1 MNDSTAALLTA
12 TVTYEGG
19 LRTTCTHIASG
30 QTIITDAP
38 VDNHGK
44 GEAFSPTDLAATS
57 LAACIL
63 TTIAILLESREI
75 DFKGARAEVIKVMG
89 GPPRRITKIRT
100 VIHAP
105 DFDYSPVQRE
115 LITKVVE
122 ACPVGRSLHPDL
134 EQDTVVVY
142 HDEVPR
148 A

>member
-1 MNDSTAALLTA
+1 MHDSAAALLTA

-19 LRTTCTHIASG
+19 LRTTATHVASG

-63 TTIAILLESREI
+63 TTVAILLENREI
-75 DFKGARAEVIKVMG
+75 DFAGARAEVIKVMG
-89 GPPRRITKIRT
+89 GPPRRITKVRT
-100 VIHAP
+100 VIYAP
-105 DFDYSPVQRE
+105 DFDYSPAQRE
-115 LITKVVE
+115 LIAKVAE

-134 EQDTVVVY
+134 EQETIVVY
-142 HDEVPR
+142 HDEVPQG
-148 A
+148 